1 MSNKVVLITGA
12 TDGIGK
18 LAAQKFLIAGNTV
31 IITGRSEEKLD
42 ATATWLRQQQKE
54 QHNDTPTEGL
64 LYTLLLDLTSLESVR
79 QAVDS
84 FQSLGLNKKIDVLIN
99 NAGTTTSELEYVPET
114 REVEKTIFVNAV
126 APWYF
131 TQLLLPHINNDN
143 NNSSRIIFITSSLH
157 DPNVRGGRKSKN
169 PMPTDLTLDYLDGQ
183 SAWESM
189 LFYKVSKVTQI
200 WLALVLA
207 KQEKGKR
214 KVMAV
219 CPGFVPTTQL
229 NRNSSWF
236 LQLIMYHVL
245 SRMSFATSEQDAAND
260 YVYYAHDDEEEK
272 EAEEQ
277 DGNEGGL
284 YYYRKRKIEEPSSD
298 AKNMDKAK
306 EFWNKVCDICHVPGK
321 KL

>member
-1 MSNKVVLITGA
+1 MSKVILITGA
-12 TDGIGK
+12 TDGLGK
-18 LAAQKFLIAGNTV
+18 LAAQKLLMAGNTV
-31 IITGRSEEKLD
+31 IITGRSKEKLE

-54 QHNDTPTEGL
+54 QNNTTSEAL

-84 FQSLGLNKKIDVLIN
+84 FESLGINKKIDVLIN
-99 NAGTTTSELEYVPET
+99 NAGTTTQELEYVSET
-114 REVEKTIFVNAV
+114 KVVEKTIFVNAV

-131 TQLLLPHINNDN
+131 TQLLLPHINDNDKD
-143 NNSSRIIFITSSLH
+143 SRIIFITSSLH
-157 DPNVRGGRKSKN
+157 DPKVRGGRNSKN

-183 SAWESM
+183 NAWESM

-214 KVMAV
+214 KVMAI

-229 NRNSSWF
+229 NRNTSWIVQF
-236 LQLIMYHVL
+236 IMYHVL
-245 SRMSFATSEQDAAND
+245 SRMSFATSEEDAAND
-260 YVYYAHDDEEEK
+260 YLYYAHDDQKEEEQ
-272 EAEEQ
+272 E
-277 DGNEGGL
+277 DDGGL
-284 YYYRKRKIEEPSSD
+284 YYYRKRKIEEPSVD
-298 AKNMDKAK
+298 ANNMDKAK
-306 EFWNKVCDICHVPGK
+306 EFWNKVCDICHVPDK